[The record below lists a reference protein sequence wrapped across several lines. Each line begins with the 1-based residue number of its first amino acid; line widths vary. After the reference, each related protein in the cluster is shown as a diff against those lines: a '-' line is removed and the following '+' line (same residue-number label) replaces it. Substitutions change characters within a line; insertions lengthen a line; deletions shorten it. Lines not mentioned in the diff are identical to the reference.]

1 MNEFI
6 FGSLATLEQRV
17 AYSMR
22 RQSGVWHDNWLE
34 PRAPGAG
41 QSPLLKL
48 RIALP
53 VAVERVVCA
62 CSEPEHLTL
71 ELEPGAVRWDL
82 FNWSYYQIWQIKLPA
97 RPAGTIVRYQ
107 LFAYPA
113 GGGEPIIA
121 DEGATFSYQVGHA
134 SPPAWSREAVIYQ
147 VFPDRFHPGH
157 GRDWLP
163 VNSLSD
169 LHGGT
174 LPGIY
179 EQLDYIA
186 DLGFNCIWLNPF
198 FPDDTHHGYHATD
211 YFSVNPRLG
220 NQADLHRLVDGAH
233 ERGMRLL
240 LDFVANHW
248 SNRHPTFLEAQ
259 RNPESDYVNWY
270 RWLHYP
276 DDYKSFFGVR
286 ELPQVNVDYPPARA
300 HLLDA
305 ARYWLTEFGFDG
317 YRLDYALGPSHDF
330 WTDFRAAVKEANP
343 DAWIFGEVVET
354 PLIQLSYE
362 GRLDGCLDFLLLQ
375 ALRETFA
382 LGTMSVA
389 AFDNFLNLHE
399 HFFPEHFSRPSF
411 LDNHDMNRFLWLAG
425 NDKRKLKLAAL
436 CHFTLAG
443 PPVVYYGTEVGLS
456 QQRDIAWP
464 DGRHVMEES
473 RAPMLWGD
481 AQDGELRDYYRR
493 LIHLRRRHPV
503 LWRGR
508 RRTVHLDEGAGTY
521 AYLREDENESLLVL
535 LNLSSSGRTVTAMN
549 QRVTLE
555 PWAGEVRPLPDGS
568 A

>member
-22 RQSGVWHDNWLE
+22 RQQGVWHHNWLE
-34 PRAPGAG
+34 PRAPAPG
-41 QSPLLKL
+41 QSPLLKV

-53 VAVERVVCA
+53 LAVERVVCTF
-62 CSEPEHLTL
+62 SEPEQLALDL
-71 ELEPGAVRWDL
+71 EAGPVQWDL
-82 FNWSYYQIWQIKLPA
+82 LNWSYYQIWQIKLPA

-107 LFAYPA
+107 LFAFPTHSA
-113 GGGEPIIA
+113 EPVPA
-121 DEGATFSYQVGHA
+121 DEGSTFSYQVNTL

-147 VFPDRFHPGH
+147 VFPDRFHPGK

-169 LHGGT
+169 IHGGT
-174 LPGIY
+174 LRGIY

-186 DLGFNCIWLNPF
+186 GLGFNCIWLNPF

-220 NQADLHRLVDGAH
+220 SEADLRRLVEGAH
-233 ERGMRLL
+233 ARGIRLL

-248 SNRHPTFLEAQ
+248 SNQHATFSEAQ

-270 RWLHYP
+270 RWLQYP
-276 DDYKSFFGVR
+276 DDYETFFGVR
-286 ELPQVNVDYPPARA
+286 ELPQLNVDYPPVRA
-300 HLLDA
+300 YLLDA

-330 WTDFRAAVKEANP
+330 WTEFRAAVKESNP

-354 PLIQLSYE
+354 ALTQLSYE

-375 ALRETFA
+375 ALRDTFA
-382 LGTMSVA
+382 FGSMNVSG
-389 AFDNFLNLHE
+389 FDNFLGLHE
-399 HFFPEHFSRPSF
+399 QFFPDHFSRPSF

-425 NDKRKLKLAAL
+425 NDRRKLKLAAL
-436 CHFTLAG
+436 CQFTLAG

-473 RAPMLWGD
+473 RPAMLWGD
-481 AQDGELRDYYRR
+481 AQDGELRDYYRW
-493 LIHLRRRHPV
+493 LIHFRRLHPV

-508 RRTVHLDEGAGTY
+508 RQTVHLDETAGTY
-521 AYLREDENESLLVL
+521 AYLREDENESILVA
-535 LNLSSSGRTVTAMN
+535 LNLSSASQTVVALG
-549 QRVTLE
+549 QSVTLE
-555 PWAGEVRPLPDGS
+555 PWGGEVREIRDVP